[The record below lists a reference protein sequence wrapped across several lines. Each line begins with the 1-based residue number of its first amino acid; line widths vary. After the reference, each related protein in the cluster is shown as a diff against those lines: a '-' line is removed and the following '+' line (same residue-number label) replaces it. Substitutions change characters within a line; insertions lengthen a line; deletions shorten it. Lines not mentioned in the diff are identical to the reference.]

1 MGETRPEGIK
11 LESSINHKS
20 TMEGSE
26 LCRKGGKLQTFNR
39 SQPDTGRKHECDL
52 KAGASSR
59 LEPTSRREAAGI
71 GSSAP
76 LKGKDGWMDI
86 LLKSALLL

>member
-1 MGETRPEGIK
+1 
-11 LESSINHKS
+11 
-20 TMEGSE
+20 MEGLE
-26 LCRKGGKLQTFNR
+26 LCGKWGKLQKFNR

-59 LEPTSRREAAGI
+59 LERTSHREAAGI

-76 LKGKDGWMDI
+76 LKAKDGWMDV
-86 LLKSALLL
+86 LLKGALLM